1 MCKRRC
7 LSNYLPVCCLPAFFA
22 FVPVRQAMKDPL
34 QFHIYKAFLAQDS
47 TLRPFTSL
55 GSSTGGRGTGGG
67 SEDDGAA
74 LVGGAGVDLEGGN
87 GGVYVRIS
95 AQFGTN
101 TLARVAAAS
110 AERWVF
116 ALAAA
121 GMSRPTQM
129 HGPAF
134 CCVWHTRTPVHPPP
148 LGARENDNGQ
158 RYSCR
163 NLVPKRAGRLG

>member
-1 MCKRRC
+1 
-7 LSNYLPVCCLPAFFA
+7 
-22 FVPVRQAMKDPL
+22 MKDPL

-134 CCVWHTRTPVHPPP
+134 CCV
-148 LGARENDNGQ
+148 
-158 RYSCR
+158 
-163 NLVPKRAGRLG
+163 